1 MSTNLI
7 IRLMSVGKAV
17 YWLFMAVLYHMIKFI
32 NHWSLPSRLIW
43 SEKYINRHSIKCQIH
58 DDIRAMLSIISG
70 ITIILSFLYL
80 AENDFENGFLNTL
93 ISMLPFLSPAIIYII
108 FVIDNLEDDLEN
120 EE

>member
-17 YWLFMAVLYHMIKFI
+17 YWLFMAVLYHIIKFI

-70 ITIILSFLYL
+70 ITIVLSFLYL

-93 ISMLPFLSPAIIYII
+93 ISMLPFLLPSVIYII